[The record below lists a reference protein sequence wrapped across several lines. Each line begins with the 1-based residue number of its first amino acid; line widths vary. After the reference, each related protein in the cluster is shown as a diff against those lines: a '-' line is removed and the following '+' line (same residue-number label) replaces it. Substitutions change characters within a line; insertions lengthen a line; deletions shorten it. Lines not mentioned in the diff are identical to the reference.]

1 LQTAGTMPVQVERIV
16 IMSDIDYKAILPDG
30 WPRPRVFSHAVVASG
45 TRSIRISGQLG
56 KEQGEP
62 QVVKCTDIAT
72 QWRLALANLVAVLE
86 PAGGKPGQI
95 VMLRTYVT
103 DLAEFNSSGKAIGEA
118 WNATVGRHFPAM
130 TLVQISAL
138 IDPNARVEIEGE
150 AILP

>member
-1 LQTAGTMPVQVERIV
+1 MTSVMLSSR
-16 IMSDIDYKAILPDG
+16 
-30 WPRPRVFSHAVVASG
+30 AVREASG
-45 TRSIRISGQLG
+45 SQANSAKSQA
-56 KEQGEP
+56 EP
-62 QVVKCTDIAT
+62 QVGKGTDIAT

-86 PAGGKPGQI
+86 AAGGKPGQI
-95 VMLRTYVT
+95 VMLRANVT

-150 AILP
+150 AVLP

>member
-1 LQTAGTMPVQVERIV
+1 MPVQVERIV

-30 WPRPRVFSHAVVASG
+30 WPRPRGFSHAVVASG

-56 KEQGEP
+56 KEPGEP
-62 QVVKCTDIAT
+62 QVGKGTDIAT

-86 PAGGKPGQI
+86 AAGGKPGQI
-95 VMLRTYVT
+95 VMLRAYVT

-150 AILP
+150 AVLP